1 MIAVFELLGRF
12 LGSLF
17 WVAVLGRRLGV
28 ERLLT
33 LNISPYSSGES
44 MRLKPSVLF
53 RPHLAVVV
61 LSLFA
66 VSTLQAQ
73 TRVVLPSGS
82 VILVQTTQ
90 PLASQNAQ
98 VGQTFESRVVDV
110 VSINGYAAIPA
121 NSRVRG
127 VVSYVQPAT
136 RQRSGVMQVT
146 FDRLI
151 LPNGTAVPIAGR
163 LTSTDST
170 ERRQI
175 DARSDPRV
183 VLVGERG
190 GIGAAIAGAGSRS
203 GSASNILTALG
214 GLLSE
219 GTDVS
224 VPENTRL
231 AVQLEQAVTLT
242 ARGGMNAAD
251 PSTVY
256 TAAERIRA
264 AQQALARRA
273 YYRGTAN
280 GVLDNATRR
289 ALFEFQ
295 LDNDITATGNLD
307 GRTAAVLGIL
317 AGGGNAGGVSGSVL
331 SAREASTLR
340 RAAQA
345 MESRQ
350 RQLLTISTEG
360 RLSPSRNYSQAE
372 LELFFAF
379 SAFAD
384 NASLYEQLVSTTNVP
399 EGAVAAG
406 RALANAARRVD
417 SAMQQAN
424 TSTQNRNNWQAIRQQ
439 ISRIDSDYR

>member
-1 MIAVFELLGRF
+1 MGFKTRVFSSHGWYGVLF
-12 LGSLF
+12 SLF
-17 WVAVLGRRLGV
+17 
-28 ERLLT
+28 T
-33 LNISPYSSGES
+33 
-44 MRLKPSVLF
+44 
-53 RPHLAVVV
+53 
-61 LSLFA
+61 
-66 VSTLQAQ
+66 VSTLPAQ
-73 TRVVLPSGS
+73 TRVVLPTGT
-82 VILVQTTQ
+82 VILVQTGQ
-90 PLASQNAQ
+90 ALSSQSAQ
-98 VGQTFESRVVDV
+98 VGQTFESSVVDL

-151 LPNGTAVPIAGR
+151 LPNGTSVPIAGR

-203 GSASNILTALG
+203 GSASNILAALG

-219 GTDVS
+219 GTDVN
-224 VPENTRL
+224 VPANTRL

-242 ARGGMNAAD
+242 ARGSANAAD
-251 PSTVY
+251 PSTIY
-256 TAAERIRA
+256 TASERIRA

-295 LDNDITATGNLD
+295 LDNDINATGNLD
-307 GRTAAVLGIL
+307 GRTAAALGIIG
-317 AGGGNAGGVSGSVL
+317 GGGNDGVSGTVL
-331 SAREASTLR
+331 TVREAGLLR

-350 RQLLTISTEG
+350 RQILGISTEG
-360 RLSPSRNYSQAE
+360 RLSPARDYNQAE

-384 NASLYEQLVSTTNVP
+384 NASLYEQLVSATSVP
-399 EGAVAAG
+399 EGAVVAG
-406 RALANAARRVD
+406 RVLVNAARRVD
-417 SAMQQAN
+417 SAMQQTN
-424 TSTQNRNNWQAIRQQ
+424 TSAQNRNNWQAIRQELARLDP
-439 ISRIDSDYR
+439 SYR

>member
-1 MIAVFELLGRF
+1 M
-12 LGSLF
+12 GSKT
-17 WVAVLGRRLGV
+17 GV
-28 ERLLT
+28 PGKHAL
-33 LNISPYSSGES
+33 IG
-44 MRLKPSVLF
+44 VLF
-53 RPHLAVVV
+53 
-61 LSLFA
+61 SFFA
-66 VSTLQAQ
+66 VNAIQAQ
-73 TRVVLPSGS
+73 TRVVLPTGS

-90 PLASQNAQ
+90 PLTSQSAQ
-98 VGQTFESRVVDV
+98 VGQTFEASVVDL
-110 VSINGYAAIPA
+110 VSVNGYAAIPV
-121 NSRVRG
+121 NSRLRG
-127 VVSYVQPAT
+127 VVSYVQAAT

-151 LPNGTAVPIAGR
+151 LPGGTSVPIAGR

-203 GSASNILTALG
+203 GSASNILAALG
-214 GLLSE
+214 GMLSE
-219 GTDVS
+219 GTDVN
-224 VPENTRL
+224 VPAGTRL
-231 AVQLEQAVTLT
+231 AVQLEQSVTLT
-242 ARGGMNAAD
+242 ARGGANAAD
-251 PSTVY
+251 PSTIY

-295 LDNDITATGNLD
+295 LDNDINATGNLD
-307 GRTAAVLGIL
+307 GRTATALGIVD
-317 AGGGNAGGVSGSVL
+317 GGNDGRVSGNVL
-331 SAREASTLR
+331 SAREASVLR

-350 RQLLTISTEG
+350 RQILGISTEG
-360 RLSPSRNYSQAE
+360 RLSPNRNYNQAE

-384 NASLYEQLVSTTNVP
+384 NASLYEQLISAATTP
-399 EGAVAAG
+399 DGAELAG
-406 RALANAARRVD
+406 RALVNAARRVD
-417 SAMQQAN
+417 SAIQQAN
-424 TSTQNRNNWQAIRQQ
+424 TTGQNRNNWQAIRQQ
-439 ISRIDSDYR
+439 LARLDPSYR